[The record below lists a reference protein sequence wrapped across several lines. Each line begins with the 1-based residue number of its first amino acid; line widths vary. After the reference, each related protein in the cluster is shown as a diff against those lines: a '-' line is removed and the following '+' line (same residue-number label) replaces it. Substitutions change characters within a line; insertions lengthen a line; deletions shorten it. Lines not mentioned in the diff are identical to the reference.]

1 MRNVFTRRQFLATS
15 AATAGALSLGSVQ
28 AAPFKTTLKK
38 ALIGTPDEKTL
49 TSWRAAGFDGIE
61 VSRQWD
67 IPLDKATA
75 ARELADSLSMEIHS
89 LLFGWAK
96 FNSLEPDVVADNVA
110 QVKQALATTG
120 AYGASALL
128 LVPCRLEAKVEM
140 PLPWDFDIEFDEKT
154 SHVTRV
160 VKGDNGP
167 YAAYIAEQNRA
178 TDASRKAVES
188 LIPAA
193 EKAGVIIALENVWNN
208 FWVKPKLAAN
218 FIASFD
224 SPWVKAYYD
233 IGNHV
238 KYAKPEEWLE
248 TLGNL
253 IVKLHVKDF
262 TVDKSHPRGGSF
274 VDIRDGEV
282 NWPAVRKCI
291 DKIGYNGFMTI
302 EGSGK
307 LSLEERSKRL
317 DAIIAGK

>member
-1 MRNVFTRRQFLATS
+1 MRDAVTRRQFLAAS
-15 AATAGALSLGSVQ
+15 AATAGAFALGSAQ

-38 ALIGTPDEKTL
+38 ALIGTPDETTL
-49 TSWRAAGFDGIE
+49 TQWKAAGFDGIE

-67 IPLDKATA
+67 VPLDKAVA
-75 ARELADSLSMEIHS
+75 ARELAQSLAMEIHS

-96 FNSLEPDVVADNVA
+96 FNSPDADVVADNVA

-128 LVPCRLEAKVEM
+128 LVPCRLEAKVNIPE
-140 PLPWDFDIEFDEKT
+140 PWDFDIEFDEKT

-160 VKGDNGP
+160 VKGDNAP
-167 YAAYIAEQNRA
+167 YADYIAEQNRA

-188 LIPAA
+188 LIPTA

-224 SPWVKAYYD
+224 SPWVKSYYD

-238 KYAKPEEWLE
+238 KYAKPQEWLE
-248 TLGNL
+248 TLGDL

-262 TVDKSHPRGGSF
+262 TVDKNRPRGGDF
-274 VDIRDGEV
+274 VDIRDGDV
-282 NWPAVRKCI
+282 DWPAVRKCI
-291 DKIGYNGFMTI
+291 DKIGYNGYMTI

>member
-1 MRNVFTRRQFLATS
+1 MRDTLSRRHFLAAT
-15 AATAGALSLGSVQ
+15 AATAGALALGKAH
-28 AAPFKTTLKK
+28 AAPFNTCLKK
-38 ALIGTPDEKTL
+38 ALIGSPDEKTL
-49 TSWRAAGFDGIE
+49 TAWKAAGFDGIE

-67 IPLDKATA
+67 VPIAKAAA
-75 ARELADSLSMEIHS
+75 ARELAKSLSMEIHS

-96 FNSLEPDVVADNVA
+96 FNSPDATVAADHVA

-128 LVPCRLEAKVEM
+128 LVPCRLDAKVAI
-140 PLPWDFDIEFDEKT
+140 PQPWDFDIEFDEKT

-160 VKGDNGP
+160 VAGDNAP
-167 YAAYIAEQNRA
+167 YADYIAEQNRA
-178 TDASRKAVES
+178 TDASRKAVEA
-188 LIPAA
+188 LIPVA

-218 FIASFD
+218 FISSFD

-253 IVKLHVKDF
+253 IVKIHVKDF
-262 TVDKSHPRGGSF
+262 TVDKNLPQGGTF
-274 VDIRDGEV
+274 VDIRDGDV

-317 DAIIAGK
+317 DAIVAGE

>member
-1 MRNVFTRRQFLATS
+1 MRHTFTRRQFLATS
-15 AATAGALSLGSVQ
+15 AAAAGALALGKAQ
-28 AAPFKTTLKK
+28 AAPFATTLKK
-38 ALIGTPDEKTL
+38 SLIGSPDEKTL
-49 TSWRAAGFDGIE
+49 TAWKQAGFDGIE

-67 IPLDKATA
+67 IPLEKAA
-75 ARELADSLSMEIHS
+75 AAQELAKSLSMEIHS
-89 LLFGWAK
+89 LLFGWAN
-96 FNSLEPDVVADNVA
+96 FNKPDAAAKDVAD
-110 QVKQALATTG
+110 VKKALATTG

-128 LVPCRLEAKVEM
+128 LVPCRLNAKVAM
-140 PLPWDFDIEFDEKT
+140 PQPWDFEIEFDENT

-160 VKGDNGP
+160 VTGDNAQ
-167 YAAYIAEQNRA
+167 YSDYIAEQNRA
-178 TDASRKAVES
+178 TDASRRAVEA

-238 KYAKPEEWLE
+238 KYAKPQEWLE
-248 TLGNL
+248 TLGDL
-253 IVKLHVKDF
+253 IVKIHVKDF
-262 TVDKSHPRGGSF
+262 TVDKANARGGSF
-274 VDIRDGEV
+274 VDIRDGDV
-282 NWPAVRKCI
+282 DWPAVRKCI
-291 DKIGYNGFMTI
+291 DNIGYNGFMTI

-307 LSLEERSKRL
+307 LSIEERSKRL

>member
-1 MRNVFTRRQFLATS
+1 MSFPLTRRQFLATS
-15 AATAGALSLGSVQ
+15 AATAGALAVGDLQ

-38 ALIGTPDEKTL
+38 SLIGSPDEKTL
-49 TSWRAAGFDGIE
+49 TAWKAAGFDGIE

-67 IPLDKATA
+67 IPIDKAVS
-75 ARELADSLSMEIHS
+75 ARKLAKSLSMEIHS

-96 FNSLEPDVVADNVA
+96 FNSPDAAVAAKDVAD
-110 QVKQALATTG
+110 VKKALATTG

-128 LVPCRLEAKVEM
+128 LVPCRLDVKAKA
-140 PLPWDFDIEFDEKT
+140 PQPWDFDIEFDEKT

-160 VKGDNGP
+160 AAGDNAP
-167 YAAYIAEQNRA
+167 YADYIAEQNRA
-178 TDASRKAVES
+178 TDASRRAVEA

-238 KYAKPEEWLE
+238 KYAKPQEWLE
-248 TLGNL
+248 ALGDL
-253 IVKLHVKDF
+253 IVKIHVKDF
-262 TVDKSHPRGGSF
+262 TIDKSNKSGGKF
-274 VDIRDGEV
+274 VDIRDGDV
-282 NWPAVRKCI
+282 DWPAVRKCI
-291 DKIGYNGFMTI
+291 DKIGYNGYMTI

-307 LSLEERSKRL
+307 LSLAEKSKRL